1 MEKAFVFAHQRAN
14 GFSSLEASL
23 AQPTAKV
30 SSLVCWFVCSF
41 LRFLLPH
48 LPSLLLDSIVELC
61 FLRRGRSS
69 CRYFYGSTM
78 LHLAFRL
85 VMNNW
90 VLSYFYSSILPFLCA
105 LLSRNDSTVK
115 NLKKALIQIIV
126 GDSKKEKAAP
136 HKTCELQAFLQILC
150 DRTWAKALKNMWN
163 VIGNNQKNFHFWR
176 RRIRRRGVECH
187 DNSGNV
193 TCFTDPFILFSL
205 LFSPSERNYR
215 WVSSVIGS
223 WVMNRVLIEI
233 PTTVLTEEGGR
244 LKKEKEW
251 EKK

>member
-48 LPSLLLDSIVELC
+48 LPSSSSLLLDSIVELC

-115 NLKKALIQIIV
+115 NLKKKALIQIIV
-126 GDSKKEKAAP
+126 GDSKKEKAAQLLTRRANYKRFCKFFATE
-136 HKTCELQAFLQILC
+136 HEQKLWKICEMSSEIIRKT
-150 DRTWAKALKNMWN
+150 
-163 VIGNNQKNFHFWR
+163 
-176 RRIRRRGVECH
+176 
-187 DNSGNV
+187 
-193 TCFTDPFILFSL
+193 FTF
-205 LFSPSERNYR
+205 
-215 WVSSVIGS
+215 
-223 WVMNRVLIEI
+223 
-233 PTTVLTEEGGR
+233 EEG
-244 LKKEKEW
+244 E
-251 EKK
+251 